1 MQSVECIFPCINIH
15 THGTVPYLAGYTNWY
30 EHIQCAYAVHT
41 HQYFPDWFDDTWTKI
56 MHTISRSQLRNIVS
70 VHLQCVYIYIKK
82 ELALPFVLNLL
93 KTNPRTLNP
102 HQTLCDVILNG
113 LMFYRKA
120 IFLKSRHK
128 QCCDY
133 SKPDRLIL
141 LLYHIKN
148 PFRHLVNYI
157 NSLPSLLHA

>member
-1 MQSVECIFPCINIH
+1 MYIPLHKYSHPWNFSILGRVYKLIWTHTVCICSTYTPIFSWLIWWYLNKNNAYNFSFSAEKYSIGASPMCI
-15 THGTVPYLAGYTNWY
+15 
-30 EHIQCAYAVHT
+30 
-41 HQYFPDWFDDTWTKI
+41 
-56 MHTISRSQLRNIVS
+56 
-70 VHLQCVYIYIKK
+70 YIYIKK